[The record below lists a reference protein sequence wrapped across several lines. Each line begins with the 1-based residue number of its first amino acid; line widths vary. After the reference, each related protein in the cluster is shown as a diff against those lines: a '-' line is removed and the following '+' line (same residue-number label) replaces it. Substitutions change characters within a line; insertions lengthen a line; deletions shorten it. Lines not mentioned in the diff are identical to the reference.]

1 MKKLLVLLMI
11 LLPATVFAGDRV
23 IYQTHPGTTLRDF
36 SQPTMILDGNT
47 LYKAAEG
54 TTELKDLGNPAG
66 VVDHNGWTTIGG
78 GSREGGSQERGNDE

>member
-11 LLPATVFAGDRV
+11 LLPTTVFAGDIV

-47 LYKAAEG
+47 VYKAAEG
-54 TTELKDLGNPAG
+54 TTEMKDLGNPVG

-78 GSREGGSQERGNDE
+78 EDSNERGHERGNDE